1 MKELSP
7 LQRRILGEIT
17 WNARASTMEIA
28 RKCRLKNHTVRY
40 AIEQLTSRFGL
51 MPLFFTDPYLQ
62 GQTPFII
69 YFSLRT
75 SDQVQITSCLKYLA
89 KLPDVQWLSSVIG
102 RHQYALAVR
111 THGLAHL
118 DSFLM
123 KIDERF
129 SNILVD
135 KKSVITI
142 AAVNFM
148 PWFAFQGQGERPFF
162 QYTAS
167 SSPTTLDEV
176 DKKILSVLGERPLT
190 PVSELAKS
198 LAIPSSTVSYRLEKL
213 VKSKV
218 ILGFGYAASEINAK
232 ARFFKILIRS
242 EGFGSALYQRLV
254 TFGSTHPSVYVV
266 EKTIGAWDVE
276 LGVCLYE
283 NRDIEPLI
291 NQIHILGDKQL
302 RELAVH
308 AWGTLHKV

>member
-17 WNARASTMEIA
+17 WNARASNIEIA
-28 RKCRLKNHTVRY
+28 RKCRLKSHTVRY
-40 AIEQLTSRFGL
+40 AVEQLTSRFGL

-62 GQTPFII
+62 GQIPFNI

-75 SDQVQITSCLKYLA
+75 SDQVQVTTCLKYLA
-89 KLPDVQWLSSVIG
+89 KLPEVQWLSSVIG
-102 RHQYALAVR
+102 RHQYALAIR
-111 THGLAHL
+111 ARGLAHL
-118 DSFLM
+118 DSFLS
-123 KIDERF
+123 KVDERF
-129 SNILVD
+129 SDILVD

-148 PWFAFQGQGERPFF
+148 PWFAFQGNGERPFF

-176 DKKILSVLGERPLT
+176 DNKILLALAERPLT

-198 LAIPSSTVSYRLEKL
+198 LGIPGATVNYRFEKMI
-213 VKSKV
+213 KSRV

-242 EGFGSALYQRLV
+242 GGVGSALYQKLV
-254 TFGSTHPSVYVV
+254 TFGSSHPSVYVV

-291 NQIHILGDKQL
+291 NQLHILGGKQL
-302 RELAVH
+302 CELAVH
-308 AWGTLHKV
+308 AWGTLHKI